1 MHGSEWSLAA
11 VNCVI
16 ASLLIVA
23 GIAKIVSPAQ
33 LRIALRDT
41 LPRLAVTHTQL
52 RAFAIL
58 EIASGLTLTIPG
70 ARVVGACVVAALA
83 GCFTAVGLLGWR
95 RHSHTACGCFGGSSD
110 RPLGPLNIILGL
122 LFFATAFFN
131 VYARG
136 EAQSATYFSLSAT
149 GVALGIVTVCVLVNR
164 HVIREL
170 THRLATS
177 S

>member
-1 MHGSEWSLAA
+1 MHGIEWSLAVA
-11 VNCVI
+11 NCVI

-23 GIAKIVSPAQ
+23 GVAKVVSPAQ

-52 RAFAIL
+52 RTFAIL
-58 EIASGLTLTIPG
+58 EIGSGLTLAIPG
-70 ARVVGACVVAALA
+70 ARVVGACVIGALA
-83 GCFTAVGLLGWR
+83 ACFTAVGLLGWR
-95 RHSHTACGCFGGSSD
+95 RHNQTACGCFGGSSD
-110 RPLGPLNIILGL
+110 RPLGPLNIIFGL

-136 EAQSATYFSLSAT
+136 EAQSAAYFSFSAT
-149 GVALGIVTVCVLVNR
+149 GIALAAVTVCALVNR
-164 HVIREL
+164 RVIREL